1 MSRQAWAADALRGL
15 LVYGS
20 GDGLAA
26 WLRGDFSFSRLSGMA
41 LVGCG
46 VYGLEIPA
54 YFRWI
59 DRVVPARLGGLKATL
74 QRTALALLYFNPLW
88 IARHLLFIE
97 CFAGR
102 WQAVDERLLWIGGL
116 SFAANIP
123 VSFAANYL
131 IQNQVPTSW
140 RFVASAVFSSAMAM
154 YYALS
159 EAWFG

>member
-1 MSRQAWAADALRGL
+1 MRRVANVLRGI
-15 LVYGS
+15 VIYGA

-26 WLRGDFSFSRLSGMA
+26 WIRGDFTWLRLVGMA
-41 LVGCG
+41 VIGGG
-46 VYGLEIPA
+46 VYGVEIPL

-59 DRVVPARLGGLKATL
+59 DRIVPPEPTQGIKSSL
-74 QRTALALLYFNPLW
+74 QRTGLALLYFNPLW

-97 CFAGR
+97 CLAGR
-102 WQAVDERLLWIGGL
+102 WQGVDSRLLWIGIL

-123 VSFAANYL
+123 IALLANYL
-131 IQNQVPTSW
+131 IQNRVPALW
-140 RFVASAVFSSAMAM
+140 RFVASALFSSAMAV